1 MEVFTLH
8 RDTNEIGYCSH
19 CIGCLYVSL
28 GLCYGVLTLPE
39 TDSYTDTDTDSYNVQ
54 KNCIGTN
61 TNSDADGK

>member
-39 TDSYTDTDTDSYNVQ
+39 TDSYTDTDTYNVQ
-54 KNCIGTN
+54 KSYTGTDSY
-61 TNSDADGK
+61 SDTDVK